1 MNIKL
6 EKVGIWK
13 KFLMVHHDFLCKK
26 LWVFHR
32 ISNKW
37 NFPNI
42 GKSWEKKFKK
52 SSKKSKIKNRENQ
65 FVFEQN
71 VGEVYA
77 RARAHLVIVDFS
89 FTS

>member
-1 MNIKL
+1 
-6 EKVGIWK
+6 
-13 KFLMVHHDFLCKK
+13 MVHHDFFVGK
-26 LWVFHR
+26 VVNFQS

-42 GKSWEKKFKK
+42 GKSWKKVQKK
-52 SSKKSKIKNRENQ
+52 SSKKVENKNRENQ

-77 RARAHLVIVDFS
+77 RARAHLVVDLVFIS
-89 FTS
+89 